1 MFAQPDAFSCGLYS
15 LTVFAQPDAFSCGLY
30 SLTMFAQPD
39 AFSCGLYS
47 LTMFAQ
53 PDRRTGP
60 SLIPRGAFLA
70 SLGAARLGRG
80 RSLRLLGLEPNCLER
95 GRSLR
100 PLGLE
105 PNCLERG
112 RSLRPLGLE
121 PAWGTAVAALI
132 PANIRVTLG
141 RCGYKRH

>member
-15 LTVFAQPDAFSCGLY
+15 LTV
-30 SLTMFAQPD
+30 FAQPD

-105 PNCLERG
+105 P
-112 RSLRPLGLE
+112 
-121 PAWGTAVAALI
+121 AWGTAVAALI